1 MARGR
6 HAHPRRFP
14 HAPRRIVAICLALM
28 MGSVGSLGIK
38 MGRIQ
43 AESSTRPIPTTTIT
57 LSPNPFADHAIVNF
71 LSSRRNDVTAAVC
84 DLRTGAIYTYNPDV
98 AMPTASMVKIDIL
111 AALLH
116 RAEITGQPLSDSD
129 ISLATLMVE
138 HSDND
143 AATTLF
149 NELGGPSALNSFNQ
163 LIGMSHTTSFY
174 NWGATLTTP
183 YDEIALLRTLV
194 VPSAVLTD
202 ADRQFEMGLM
212 EHVVDYQRFGVGTGE
227 TAGALVGLKNGWF
240 PFDRGWGVNSA
251 GFVML
256 GNTEYLVAIQTAAN
270 PSEQYGRESVSTLS
284 RLIWTAERRISAT
297 TPTR

>member
-14 HAPRRIVAICLALM
+14 HAPRRIVATLLALTL
-28 MGSVGSLGIK
+28 GSVGALGIK

-43 AESSTRPIPTTTIT
+43 AATSPAHTTTT
-57 LSPNPFADHAIVNF
+57 LTTSPNPFDDPAIARYVA
-71 LSSRRNDVTAAVC
+71 SRRNDITAAVC

-116 RAEITGQPLSDSD
+116 RAEITGRPLSNAD
-129 ISLATLMVE
+129 IALATLMVE

-149 NELGGPSALNSFNQ
+149 NKLGGPTALNAFNQ

-174 NWGATLTTP
+174 DWGATLTTP

-194 VPSAVLTD
+194 VPSGVLTD

-212 EHVVDYQRFGVGTGE
+212 EHVVAYQRFGVGKGE
-227 TAGALVGLKNGWF
+227 PAGALVGLKNGWF
-240 PFDRGWGVNSA
+240 PFDSGWGINSA

-270 PSEQYGRESVSTLS
+270 PNEQYGRDSVSTLS
-284 RLIWTAERRISAT
+284 ALLWTAERRISAT
-297 TPTR
+297 LPTP

>member
-14 HAPRRIVAICLALM
+14 HTPRRIVATLLALTL
-28 MGSVGSLGIK
+28 GSVGALGIK
-38 MGRIQ
+38 MGRLQ
-43 AESSTRPIPTTTIT
+43 ADTSPAHVTTTLT
-57 LSPNPFADHAIVNF
+57 TSPNPFDDPAIARYVAA
-71 LSSRRNDVTAAVC
+71 RRNDITAAVC
-84 DLRTGAIYTYNPDV
+84 DLRTGAIYTDNPDV

-111 AALLH
+111 AAFLH
-116 RAEITGQPLSDSD
+116 RSEITGRPLTNADVA
-129 ISLATLMVE
+129 LATMMVE

-149 NELGGPSALNSFNQ
+149 NELGGPTALNAFNQ

-194 VPSAVLTD
+194 VPSGVLTD
-202 ADRQFEMGLM
+202 VDRQFEMGLM
-212 EHVVDYQRFGVGTGE
+212 EHVVGYQRFGVGNGE
-227 TAGALVGLKNGWF
+227 PAGALVGLKNGWF
-240 PFDRGWGVNSA
+240 PFDSGWGINSA

-270 PSEQYGRESVSTLS
+270 PNEQYGRDSVSTLS
-284 RLIWTAERRISAT
+284 ALIWTAERRISAT
-297 TPTR
+297 SPTP

>member
-6 HAHPRRFP
+6 HAHPPRFP
-14 HAPRRIVAICLALM
+14 RATRRIVVTLLALL
-28 MGSVGSLGIK
+28 VGTVGALTINT
-38 MGRIQ
+38 GRLQ
-43 AESSTRPIPTTTIT
+43 AGTSPAGVSTTTLT
-57 LSPNPFADHAIVNF
+57 VTANPFRDPAVVRF
-71 LSSRRNDVTAAVC
+71 LAARRDDITAAVC

-116 RAEITGQPLSDSD
+116 RAELTSRPLSTAD
-129 ISLATLMVE
+129 ISLATVMVE

-143 AATTLF
+143 AATALF
-149 NELGGPSALNSFNQ
+149 TQVGGPSALNSFNA

-194 VPSAVLTD
+194 VPSDVLSD
-202 ADRQFEMGLM
+202 ADREFELGLM
-212 EHVVDYQRFGVGTGE
+212 EHVVDYQRFGVGMGE
-227 TAGALVGLKNGWF
+227 TPGALVGLKNGWF
-240 PFDRGWGVNSA
+240 PFDSGWGINSA

-256 GNTEYLVAIQTAAN
+256 GNTEYLLAIQTAAN
-270 PSEQYGRESVSTLS
+270 PLEQYGRQSVSELS
-284 RLIWTAERRISAT
+284 GLIWTAERRISAAV
-297 TPTR
+297 PAS